1 MPSRLPIFP
10 LDAVLFPGTP
20 MPLHIFE
27 PRYRRMLVDCLAAD
41 ERFGL
46 VPPGRAAEAPPPG
59 AVGCVARVRATH
71 ELPDG
76 RSNIVVVGETR
87 FLIRRYVDEGTPYL
101 IAMVDEFSDRPGP
114 DVPGD
119 ALEELRR
126 SFLSYV
132 ESLRVITDAPE
143 DDMRWAE
150 DPEALTFQIGA
161 TADLDPTAK
170 RRLLELR
177 TASERVELLRELL
190 PPLVEE
196 AGARARVHARARGNG
211 KGGSRPDIAPAT

>member
-1 MPSRLPIFP
+1 MASRLPIFP

-46 VPPGRAAEAPPPG
+46 VPPGRASEAPPPG

-87 FLIRRYVDEGTPYL
+87 FLIRRYLDEGTPYL
-101 IAMVDEFSDRPGP
+101 VAMVDEFGDRPGP
-114 DVPGD
+114 TVPASFVED
-119 ALEELRR
+119 LRR
-126 SFLSYV
+126 AFVSYV
-132 ESLRVITDAPE
+132 ESLRVITDAPD
-143 DDMRWAE
+143 DDMKWAE

-177 TASERVELLRELL
+177 TASERVGLLLELL

-211 KGGSRPDIAPAT
+211 KGGASPDIVPAS

>member
-1 MPSRLPIFP
+1 MASRLPIFP

-59 AVGCVARVRATH
+59 AVGCVARVRAAH

-87 FLIRRYVDEGTPYL
+87 FLIRRYLDEGTPYL
-101 IAMVDEFSDRPGP
+101 VAMVDEFEDRPGP
-114 DVPGD
+114 EVPASSLD
-119 ALEELRR
+119 DLRR
-126 SFLSYV
+126 SFISYV

-143 DDMRWAE
+143 DAMRWAD

-177 TASERVELLRELL
+177 TASERVGLLLELL

-211 KGGSRPDIAPAT
+211 KGGPSPDIVPAP

>member
-1 MPSRLPIFP
+1 MASRLPIFP

-27 PRYRRMLVDCLAAD
+27 PRYRKMLVDCLAAD
-41 ERFGL
+41 ERFGM
-46 VPPGRAAEAPPPG
+46 VTPGRAAEAPPPG
-59 AVGCVARVRATH
+59 AVGCVARIRATH

-87 FLIRRYVDEGTPYL
+87 FLIRRYLDEGTPYL
-101 IAMVDEFSDRPGP
+101 VAMVDEFGDRRGP
-114 DVPGD
+114 EVP
-119 ALEELRR
+119 ASSLEDLRR
-126 SFLSYV
+126 SFISYV
-132 ESLRVITDAPE
+132 ASLRVITDAPE
-143 DDMRWAE
+143 DDMRWAD

-161 TADLDPTAK
+161 TADLDSTAK

-177 TASERVELLRELL
+177 TASERVGLLLELL

-211 KGGSRPDIAPAT
+211 KGGPSPDIVPAS